1 MSDED
6 YINENYTFTKD
17 TYINN
22 NVDSSL
28 SYDFYSKNNLNEVL
42 KSMIDF
48 LQAAGYPYVIK
59 LVAVTDNGE
68 EHSSDEDIDE
78 DVLEIL
84 SSVIKDLDMAKKEKS
99 KPKLEVVVSND
110 ISNDNSEQEPT
121 DSSS

>member
-1 MSDED
+1 MSDEN

-22 NVDSSL
+22 NIDSSM
-28 SYDFYSKNNLNEVL
+28 SFDFYSKNHLNDVL

-48 LQAAGYPYVIK
+48 LQAGGYPYVTK
-59 LVAVTDNGE
+59 LIAVTENGE

-78 DVLEIL
+78 DIIEIL
-84 SSVIKDLDMAKKEKS
+84 NTVLSDLDMAKKNKS

-110 ISNDNSEQEPT
+110 NTDPEPPDT
-121 DSSS
+121 SG